1 MNTKVQKTG
10 NSLSVSI
17 PKFVTQK
24 LALKKGSE
32 VTFSLEGNKI
42 LIIPSQK
49 KETLK
54 DMLKSVS
61 KNNRPEFVDFGTDA
75 GTEVIK

>member
-1 MNTKVQKTG
+1 MTTKVQKTG

-24 LALKKGSE
+24 LSLKKGSE

-49 KETLK
+49 KETLT
-54 DMLKSVS
+54 DMLQSIS
-61 KNNRPEFVDFGTDA
+61 KTNLPEFVDFGDDT